1 MSIVLTDELTDL
13 RRELLDMAG
22 LVERQVRAS
31 LSAMEASDG
40 DMATQVRSDDEQVN
54 EFEVSVEARCLR
66 ILALGAPL
74 GSDLRSVLASLRISN
89 NLERI
94 GDLAKGV
101 AKKTQYLVK
110 QGGYDIPDM
119 IRSMGDASAELLA
132 QAVDCLAHE
141 RVSSLEQAKQA
152 DRRIDDYERMVFRW
166 VEETAPESPAMTAV
180 AVDFYSIARR
190 LERVADLAVNII
202 EEVNFLVEGRIVRH
216 GIEVQPGE
224 VPPTRE
230 QS

>member
-180 AVDFYSIARR
+180 AVELYSIAT
-190 LERVADLAVNII
+190 
-202 EEVNFLVEGRIVRH
+202 RH
-216 GIEVQPGE
+216 
-224 VPPTRE
+224 
-230 QS
+230 